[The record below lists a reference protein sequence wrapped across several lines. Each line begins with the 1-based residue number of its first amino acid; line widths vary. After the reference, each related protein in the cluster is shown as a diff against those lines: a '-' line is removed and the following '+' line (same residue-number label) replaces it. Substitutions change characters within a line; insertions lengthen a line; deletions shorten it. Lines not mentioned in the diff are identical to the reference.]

1 MQMALCIC
9 CCEAFASPLHTFR
22 VDAIRFCIVN
32 SYLTSY
38 LDTLCSMYILNN
50 FFFYLSFNMQ
60 LHKTDTRESQIK
72 VKLLKCMLLGNG

>member
-1 MQMALCIC
+1 MQTALCIRC
-9 CCEAFASPLHTFR
+9 CKAFASPLHTFR
-22 VDAIRFCIVN
+22 VDAIRFCVVN

-38 LDTLCSMYILNN
+38 LDTLCSMYISNN

-60 LHKTDTRESQIK
+60 LHKTRRESRIK